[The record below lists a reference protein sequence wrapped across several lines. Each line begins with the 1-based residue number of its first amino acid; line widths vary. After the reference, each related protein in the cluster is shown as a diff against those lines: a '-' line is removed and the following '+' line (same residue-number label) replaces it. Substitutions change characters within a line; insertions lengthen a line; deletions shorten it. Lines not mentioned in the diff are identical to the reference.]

1 MLEIDRDAIARR
13 LALDN
18 PWWRGA
24 SWQDPTAEWPRR
36 AYYAPLAQ
44 LVRQTNVQ
52 RAIVLLGARR
62 VGKTTLLRQLIRE
75 ATGTDELGPVLFAS
89 VDAPTYAGLG
99 LEDFLQLFEEVNPH
113 DPTGPRLVV
122 FDEIQ
127 YLPDWERHLKVLVDR
142 YPRTRFLA
150 SGSAG
155 AALKR
160 KSTESGAG
168 RFTDFEL
175 PPLTFAEF
183 LDFKET
189 SSELIDRSGPRTR
202 ATDLEKLDAAFVEYI
217 NFGGYPEVVRNATV
231 RSDMERFVRND
242 IVQKVLLQD
251 LPSLYG
257 ISNIPELN
265 RLFTTVAY
273 NSGQLISL
281 EELSKGAG
289 IAKPTITKYLEYLEA
304 AFLIVR
310 MRRVDQTARRLERE
324 RNFKVFLTNPSM
336 RAALFG
342 PLNAEDDA
350 IGALVETALVTQY
363 LHAPVFDDLCF
374 ARWPKG
380 EVDLVRVDPVR
391 QRPLW
396 ALEVKWS
403 DNAHRSDKSWA
414 PLTRLAKHS
423 KLDTIFMT
431 SRTVYGSDPDRV
443 PKRVVYPVSLL
454 AYEVGRLAASH
465 ELLRSRYGLPM
476 DDGG

>member
-1 MLEIDRDAIARR
+1 MLTIDRAAVARR

-18 PWWRGA
+18 PWWSQSA
-24 SWQDPTAEWPRR
+24 WQDPTAEWPRR
-36 AYYAPLAQ
+36 AYYPPLAQ
-44 LVRQTNVQ
+44 LVRQEVH
-52 RAIVLLGARR
+52 RAVVLLGARR

-75 ATGTDELGPVLFAS
+75 ATGTADLGPVLFAS
-89 VDAPTYAGLG
+89 VDAPTYSGLG
-99 LEDFLQLFEEVNPH
+99 LEDFLQLFEEVHPH
-113 DPTGPRLVV
+113 DPTAPRLAV

-142 YPRTRFLA
+142 YPRTRFIA

-183 LDFKET
+183 LDFKEVAP
-189 SSELIDRSGPRTR
+189 ELIDRSTGRSR
-202 ATDLEKLDAAFVEYI
+202 AKDLHRLDECFVEYL
-217 NFGGYPEVVRNATV
+217 NFGGYPEVVRNDAI
-231 RSDMERFVRND
+231 RSNVERFVKND

-257 ISNIPELN
+257 ITNIPELN

-273 NSGQLISL
+273 NSGQLLSL

-289 IAKPTITKYLEYLEA
+289 IAKPTIGKYLEYLEA

-310 MRRVDQTARRLERE
+310 MRRVDDTARRLKRE

-342 PLNAEDDA
+342 PLGADDA
-350 IGALVETALVTQY
+350 GIGALVETALVTQY
-363 LHAPVFDDLCF
+363 LHGPIFGDLCF
-374 ARWPKG
+374 ARWGRG

-391 QRPLW
+391 QKPMW

-403 DNAHRSDKSWA
+403 DSAYRSAANWA
-414 PLTRLAKHS
+414 PLNELARNHG
-423 KLDTIFMT
+423 LDSVFMT
-431 SRTVYGSDPDRV
+431 SRTVSWAAPDQA
-443 PKRVVYPVSLL
+443 PSRVVLPVSLL
-454 AYEVGRLAASH
+454 AYEVGRLAASQ
-465 ELLRSRYGLPM
+465 ELLRSRYGLPVT
-476 DDGG
+476 DG